1 MACENNNI
9 VIPELPSDPCNGK
22 TISTDCVIY
31 SSAITLLDLPPNS
44 SNTEV
49 INALVLAINSLIGRV
64 KLLETITTDH
74 ENRITILEP

>member
-1 MACENNNI
+1 MACENNI

-64 KLLETITTDH
+64 ELLETITTDLDA
-74 ENRITILEP
+74 RLTILEP

>member
-1 MACENNNI
+1 MACENNI

-64 KLLETITTDH
+64 ELLETITTDH
-74 ENRITILEP
+74 ETRLTILEP

>member
-1 MACENNNI
+1 MSCNNNTQI
-9 VIPELPSDPCNGK
+9 VQIPDDCNGK
-22 TISTDCVIY
+22 RISTNCVTY
-31 SSAITLLDLPPNS
+31 PSAITLLDLPPNS

-64 KLLETITTDH
+64 ELLETITTDH

>member
-9 VIPELPSDPCNGK
+9 QIVQIPDDCNGK
-22 TISTDCVIY
+22 RISTDCVTY
-31 SSAITLLDLPPNS
+31 LSAITLLDLPPNS

-64 KLLETITTDH
+64 ELLETITTDH

>member
-1 MACENNNI
+1 MACENNNTQI
-9 VIPELPSDPCNGK
+9 VQIPDDCNGK
-22 TISTDCVIY
+22 RISTDCITY

-49 INALVLAINSLIGRV
+49 INALVLAINSLIGRIE
-64 KLLETITTDH
+64 LLETITTDH

>member
-1 MACENNNI
+1 MICNNGINI
-9 VIPELPSDPCNGK
+9 PTLPSDPCNGER
-22 TISTDCVIY
+22 ISTDCVTY

-64 KLLETITTDH
+64 ELLETITTDLDARLTLI
-74 ENRITILEP
+74 E

>member
-9 VIPELPSDPCNGK
+9 EILQIPDPCNGER
-22 TISTDCVIY
+22 ISTDCVTY
-31 SSAITLLDLPPNS
+31 SSAITLLALPPNS

-64 KLLETITTDH
+64 ELLETITTDH

>member
-9 VIPELPSDPCNGK
+9 VIPELPSDPCNSK

-31 SSAITLLDLPPNS
+31 SSAITLLDLPPDS

-64 KLLETITTDH
+64 ELLEAITTDH

>member
-9 VIPELPSDPCNGK
+9 EIVQIPDPCHGERR
-22 TISTDCVIY
+22 STDYVTY

-64 KLLETITTDH
+64 ELLETITTDH
-74 ENRITILEP
+74 ETRLTILEP

>member
-1 MACENNNI
+1 MACENNI

-31 SSAITLLDLPPNS
+31 SSAITLLDLPPDS

-64 KLLETITTDH
+64 ELLEAITTDH

>member
-1 MACENNNI
+1 MACENNI

-64 KLLETITTDH
+64 ELLETITTDH

>member
-1 MACENNNI
+1 MICNNGINI
-9 VIPELPSDPCNGK
+9 PTLTSDPCNGRR
-22 TISTDCVIY
+22 ISTDCAIY
-31 SSAITLLDLPPNS
+31 PSAITSLDLPPNS

-64 KLLETITTDH
+64 ELLETITTDH